1 MTMPERRYFTV
12 EEANSMVPW
21 LDACFG
27 RILRLRSQMRSLYS
41 TLEDLGHRPDPENLK
56 ESLQGNLA
64 SGVSDEVQSARAKF
78 VGLMELMQDE
88 LVAIQTAGVEI
99 KDLDTGLCDF
109 WSVSILPGEEVYLCW
124 RFGEKRIAFYHPPHA
139 GFAGRKPL
147 PESKGPEGP
156 TGPTDPTPGS

>member
-1 MTMPERRYFTV
+1 MPMSDRRYYTV

-21 LDACFG
+21 LEECFG

-41 TLEDLGHRPDPENLK
+41 TLEALGHRPDVENLQ
-56 ESLQGNLA
+56 ESLQQGVERDA
-64 SGVSDEVQSARAKF
+64 SGGHEDVHADVKSARAKF

-109 WSVSILPGEEVYLCW
+109 WSISVIPGDEVYLCW
-124 RFGEKRIAFYHPPHA
+124 RYGEKRIAFYHTPHA

-147 PESKGPEGP
+147 PE
-156 TGPTDPTPGS
+156 PTPAS

>member
-1 MTMPERRYFTV
+1 MSTPERRYFSV
-12 EEANSMVPW
+12 EEANAMVPW
-21 LDACFG
+21 LEACFG

-41 TLEDLGHRPDPENLK
+41 TLEELGHRPDAENLQENFR
-56 ESLQGNLA
+56 ESLQNSDA
-64 SGVSDEVQSARAKF
+64 SEEVKSARAKF

-109 WSVSILPGEEVYLCW
+109 WSLSILPGDEVYLCW
-124 RFGEKRIAFYHPPHA
+124 RYGEKRIAFYHTPHG

-147 PESKGPEGP
+147 PE
-156 TGPTDPTPGS
+156 PTPSS

>member
-1 MTMPERRYFTV
+1 MPISMSTPERRYFTV

-21 LDACFG
+21 LEECFG
-27 RILRLRSQMRSLYS
+27 RILRLRSQMRSLYG
-41 TLEDLGHRPDPENLK
+41 TLEHLGHRPDAENLQENFR
-56 ESLQGNLA
+56 ESLQSSEA
-64 SGVSDEVQSARAKF
+64 SEEVKSARAKF

-109 WSVSILPGEEVYLCW
+109 WSLSVLPGEEVYLCW
-124 RFGEKRIAFYHPPHA
+124 RYGEKRIAFYHTPHS

-147 PESKGPEGP
+147 PEPMPS
-156 TGPTDPTPGS
+156 S